1 MAMEERQCEVV
12 GVGRRPGPDTP
23 YLDQVEETKC
33 IYLHIGLHHFVK
45 QRIGLRHKLLVEQAR
60 VACCVLRVV

>member
-1 MAMEERQCEVV
+1 MCCVSFGGGAMEEANAGLRVC
-12 GVGRRPGPDTP
+12 GRWWPGS

-45 QRIGLRHKLLVEQAR
+45 QRIGLTHTTKY
-60 VACCVLRVV
+60 